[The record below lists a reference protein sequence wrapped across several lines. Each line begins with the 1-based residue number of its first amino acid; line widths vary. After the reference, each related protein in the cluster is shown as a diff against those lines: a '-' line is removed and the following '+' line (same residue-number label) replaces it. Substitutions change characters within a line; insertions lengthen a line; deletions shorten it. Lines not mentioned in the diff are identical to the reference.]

1 MIPFLPAFIPRSSR
15 CLLLV
20 PQGGLTANARK
31 PPGDMVEI
39 RMGHPSRIGIRE
51 NMNRRKLSG
60 CAAGLAATALVLAAC
75 GGSDSATQDV
85 TDTSGSADL
94 SGSIVIDGS
103 STVGPLSEVAAELFM
118 GDYPGVQVTVAQSGT
133 SGGFEKFCKGET
145 DGNNASRPIKESEI
159 EACAEAGIAYD
170 NIVVANDALTLLVN
184 GDNPLQ
190 CITVEQAR
198 QMWDEGSTVKT
209 WGEVTGLDIP
219 AELNNQPLNLYGP
232 GTDSGTFDFF
242 TEVINGEEGKIRIDY
257 TSIGEDDNAAVTAV
271 RGDIGA
277 IGYVPFSYY
286 QEAGSDVKGLAIDS
300 GNGCI
305 EPTPENV
312 QDGSYT
318 PLGRPLFVY
327 ASDTA
332 LAKPETVEFFNF
344 YVNNSGRIGEIA
356 GFVGLNDAQVQE
368 QLAKVAS
375 LAGN

>member
-1 MIPFLPAFIPRSSR
+1 
-15 CLLLV
+15 
-20 PQGGLTANARK
+20 
-31 PPGDMVEI
+31 
-39 RMGHPSRIGIRE
+39 
-51 NMNRRKLSG
+51 MNSRKLSG
-60 CAAGLAATALVLAAC
+60 LAAGLAAAALVLAAC
-75 GGSDSATQDV
+75 GGSDTATEDVQETADAVVEQVEEVTEDV
-85 TDTSGSADL
+85 TDSAGSADL

-170 NIVVANDALTLLVN
+170 DITVANDALTLLVN
-184 GDNPLQ
+184 GENPLQ

-198 QMWDEGSTVKT
+198 QMWDVGSTVKT

-219 AELNNQPLNLYGP
+219 AELQGQALNLYGP

-286 QEAGSDVKGLAIDS
+286 QEAGSEVKGLAIDS
-300 GNGCI
+300 GNGCV

-312 QDGSYT
+312 QDGTYT

-344 YVNNSGRIGEIA
+344 YVNNSGRIGEVA
-356 GFVGLNDAQVQE
+356 GFVGLNDTQIQE